1 MEPKVSEQ
9 IIIELPRLVI
19 TSDMA
24 EELYL
29 DEEAVQEEFFTTFST
44 GPGVVE
50 QASEKDRKAV
60 FSLYAEVL
68 HREDRRDRAEKA
80 LKQIIEGYDRQ
91 ILHLRQAGEA
101 LLGNIEGQQ
110 S

>member
-9 IIIELPRLVI
+9 IIVELPRLVI

-29 DEEAVQEEFFTTFST
+29 NEDVQEGFFTTFST

-50 QASEKDRKAV
+50 QASEKDRKAI

-68 HREDRRDRAEKA
+68 HREDRRERAEKA